1 MIGME
6 STSQKLHDRNLI
18 FLVHNGDC
26 AEGNSRLET
35 GDDCRKRSSRE
46 AELDVPHSSIDAR
59 DDCRKRSSREAEV
72 DVQHSSTERDGCQK
86 HSSVVSELDFKHSK
100 IDDSVKD
107 GYLGMLIYCAVI
119 YM

>member
-26 AEGNSRLET
+26 AESNSRLET
-35 GDDCRKRSSRE
+35 GDDCRK
-46 AELDVPHSSIDAR
+46 
-59 DDCRKRSSREAEV
+59 CSSREAEV
-72 DVQHSSTERDGCQK
+72 DVQHSSIERDDCQQ
-86 HSSVVSELDFKHSK
+86 HSSVESELDFKHSK
-100 IDDSVKD
+100 IDDAVKD
-107 GYLGMLIYCAVI
+107 EYLGMLRYCAVI